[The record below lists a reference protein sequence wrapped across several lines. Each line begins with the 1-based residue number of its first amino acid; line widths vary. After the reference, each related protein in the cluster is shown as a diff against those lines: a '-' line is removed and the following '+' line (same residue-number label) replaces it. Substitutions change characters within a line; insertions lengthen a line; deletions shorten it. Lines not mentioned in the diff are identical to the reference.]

1 MTTLTEEQMNDV
13 IEDCPMD
20 DVGFDPEEI
29 DEFEEDCK
37 GSTEE
42 VEVEVKEEEE

>member
-20 DVGFDPEEI
+20 DVGFNPEKI
-29 DEFEEDCK
+29 DGK

>member
-13 IEDCPMD
+13 IEECPMD
-20 DVGFDPEEI
+20 NIGFDPEEI
-29 DEFEEDCK
+29 DEK

>member
-13 IEDCPMD
+13 IEECPMD

-29 DEFEEDCK
+29 DGK

-42 VEVEVKEEEE
+42 VEVEVEVKEEEE